1 MNMVITEMNRV
12 ICYNQTI
19 YDDIRVEEDEFFSL
33 TLIVQDISI
42 KTTIVNPECNTSVV
56 TIVDDDST
64 LLLIMYIAPTYT
76 LIVSQYGFLQTTILM
91 SK

>member
-1 MNMVITEMNRV
+1 MNMVITERNRV

-19 YDDIRVEEDEFFSL
+19 YDDIRMEEDEFFSL
-33 TLIVQDISI
+33 TLIVQDISM

-56 TIVDDDST
+56 TIVDDDSM
-64 LLLIMYIAPTYT
+64 LLLMCNVTPIYICINSMTFFNP
-76 LIVSQYGFLQTTILM
+76 LLM